1 MLQHALACPAWLV
14 QGEKCQF
21 CTFSFSP
28 IQFQFHREWVFDRNL
43 RLNNKFTLHDSFF
56 QRAREWS
63 GEKSKDAL
71 YEIEIKMNRD
81 SSLRN
86 VLEMRFPSRDSMTG
100 ICAALRDL
108 SMKYLLTL
116 LIAVQNPKCLVPV
129 KWRAQ
134 RVETVSKSR
143 GKRQRHRRRIVH
155 YARTHYIGSLQAFNY
170 FNGNICKCI
179 YKAFLSGINSATR
192 KLQWF
197 AVDGILLAW
206 NREEPI
212 IMHLGW
218 VILEIKCKQKAE

>member
-1 MLQHALACPAWLV
+1 MKWREIEGRALWNWNQDESRLEPEKCVRNEISEPRFYDWHLCSAAWLINEV
-14 QGEKCQF
+14 
-21 CTFSFSP
+21 SADAS
-28 IQFQFHREWVFDRNL
+28 DR
-43 RLNNKFTLHDSFF
+43 
-56 QRAREWS
+56 
-63 GEKSKDAL
+63 
-71 YEIEIKMNRD
+71 
-81 SSLRN
+81 
-86 VLEMRFPSRDSMTG
+86 
-100 ICAALRDL
+100 
-108 SMKYLLTL
+108 
-116 LIAVQNPKCLVPV
+116 AVQNPKCLVPV

-197 AVDGILLAW
+197 AMDGILLAW

>member
-1 MLQHALACPAWLV
+1 MKCNWLTIITCLVYLHLRLWDLSFVSLMLQHALACPAWLV

-116 LIAVQNPKCLVPV
+116 LISLFRIPNVLFLWSEERSASRQFQS
-129 KWRAQ
+129 RA
-134 RVETVSKSR
+134 ENDSDT
-143 GKRQRHRRRIVH
+143 
-155 YARTHYIGSLQAFNY
+155 T
-170 FNGNICKCI
+170 
-179 YKAFLSGINSATR
+179 
-192 KLQWF
+192 
-197 AVDGILLAW
+197 
-206 NREEPI
+206 EE
-212 IMHLGW
+212 
-218 VILEIKCKQKAE
+218 